1 MNHAES
7 FGEWHDEIIEPTGE
21 CIWIP
26 PPRNLATGK
35 RTSIGPYR
43 PIATRYL
50 NWRWWL
56 AELPMRWLA
65 RHMAKV
71 DSVKER
77 QGEEYIGHHADGL
90 IDPADYGN

>member
-7 FGEWHDEIIEPTGE
+7 FNEDPIPGQTGDRL
-21 CIWIP
+21 WIP
-26 PPRNLATGK
+26 PPRSMSTGK
-35 RTSIGPYR
+35 RSSIGPYK

-65 RHMAKV
+65 KHVAKAENA
-71 DSVKER
+71 KEM
-77 QGEEYIGHHADGL
+77 QGEEYIGHHMDL
-90 IDPADYGN
+90 K